1 MTHRIH
7 ILSASL
13 FFSMLLISLFPM
25 AASGAD
31 LAGRIGAKDAV
42 CIQAPDG
49 RMVFSKNA
57 DIPLV
62 PASILKILTSLAAI
76 DTLGPEFHFK
86 TEFYQDAEANL
97 WIKGYG
103 DPLLVSETVEKIA
116 KSLHGRIPSYRNLYL
131 DDAYFESALVI
142 PGVGNSLEPYDAP
155 NGALCVN
162 FNTINFRRTSGGAY
176 VSAEPQTPMLPWV
189 LPRVRKSGLREG
201 RIPLPTRTHDATRYA
216 GELFAFFLGRNG
228 VTASGPVEPKSPVPE
243 DARLVYTHQSPL
255 ALTGLTAQLMEFSNN
270 FIANQLIL
278 AAGAEAFGPPASLEK
293 GARLLKSYAQERLG
307 ILNLAVSEGSGISRN
322 NRISARQML
331 KILTAFSPH
340 YHLMRQKNGMYF
352 KTGTLKDVQTRA
364 GYVPDGAGR
373 LYAFVAMVNTP
384 SKSVDPILEGVR
396 TLIQSH
402 RRTSGSVGWIR
413 TAGN

>member
-1 MTHRIH
+1 
-7 ILSASL
+7 
-13 FFSMLLISLFPM
+13 M
-25 AASGAD
+25 AGSGAD

-49 RMVFSKNA
+49 RMIFSKNA

-62 PASILKILTSLAAI
+62 PASILKILTSLAAV
-76 DTLGPEFHFK
+76 DALGPEFQFTTK
-86 TEFYQDAEANL
+86 FYLDAESNL

-103 DPLLVSETVEKIA
+103 DPLLVSETVGNIVG
-116 KSLHGRIPSYRNLYL
+116 SLSGCIRSCQNLFL
-131 DDAYFESALVI
+131 DDSHFESAVVI

-162 FNTINFRRTSGGAY
+162 FNTINFRRTSTGVY
-176 VSAEPQTPMLPWV
+176 VSAEPQTPLLTWA
-189 LPRVRKSGLREG
+189 LPRIRKSGLREG
-201 RIPLPTRTHDATRYA
+201 RIPLPTRTHDAARYA

-243 DARLVYTHQSPL
+243 DARLVYTYQSPL
-255 ALTGLTAQLMEFSNN
+255 ALTDLTAQLMEFSNN

-293 GARLLKSYAQERLG
+293 GVRLLKGYAQEKLD
-307 ILNLAVSEGSGISRN
+307 IQNLQVSEGSGISRN

-331 KILTAFSPH
+331 KILSAFAPN

-364 GYVPDGAGR
+364 GYVPDEAGR
-373 LYAFVAMVNTP
+373 LYLFVAMVNTP
-384 SKSVDPILEGVR
+384 SKSVDPILESVR

-402 RRTSGSVGWIR
+402 RRNSETVGWIG
-413 TAGN
+413 TAGD

>member
-1 MTHRIH
+1 MTHRFH
-7 ILSASL
+7 VLPLWL
-13 FFSMLLISLFPM
+13 FFGLIFVFPM
-25 AASGAD
+25 AGSGAD

-49 RMVFSKNA
+49 RMIFSKNA

-76 DTLGPEFHFK
+76 DALGPEFQFT
-86 TEFYQDAEANL
+86 TEFYLDAESNL

-103 DPLLVSETVEKIA
+103 DPLLVSETVGNIVG
-116 KSLHGRIPSYRNLYL
+116 SLSGCIRSYQNLFL
-131 DDAYFESALVI
+131 DDSHFESAVVI

-162 FNTINFRRTSGGAY
+162 FNTINFKRTPAGVY
-176 VSAEPQTPMLPWV
+176 VSAEPQTPLLTWA
-189 LPRVRKSGLREG
+189 LPRIRKSGLREG
-201 RIPLPTRTHDATRYA
+201 RIPLPTRSHDAARYA
-216 GELFAFFLGRNG
+216 GQLFAFFLGRNG
-228 VTASGPVEPKSPVPE
+228 VSASGMVEPKSPVPD
-243 DARLVYTHQSPL
+243 DARLVYTYQSPL
-255 ALTGLTAQLMEFSNN
+255 SLTDLTAQLMEFSNN

-293 GARLLKSYAQERLG
+293 GVRLLKGYAQEKLDIR
-307 ILNLAVSEGSGISRN
+307 NLQVSEGSGLSRN

-331 KILTAFSPH
+331 KILSAFSPN

-364 GYVPDGAGR
+364 GYVPDEAGR
-373 LYAFVAMVNTP
+373 LYLFVAMVNTP
-384 SKSVDPILEGVR
+384 SKSVDPILESVR

-402 RRTSGSVGWIR
+402 RQNSETVGWIGA
-413 TAGN
+413 AGD